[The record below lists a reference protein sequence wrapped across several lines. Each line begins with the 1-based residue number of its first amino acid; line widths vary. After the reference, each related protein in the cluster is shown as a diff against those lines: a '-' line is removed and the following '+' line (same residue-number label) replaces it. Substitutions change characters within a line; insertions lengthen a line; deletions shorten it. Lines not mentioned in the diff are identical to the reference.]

1 MTPSRKGYVVRLAAV
16 AVSAMTVVALVGCGS
31 EEGPSGQQSP
41 STPPSTQPSADAT
54 STAEPQAIEVNGAQ
68 LQVPANWS
76 VKGGGTQRATLSV
89 PEDESGTSYGTGVF
103 NADITLAAD
112 TEALAKVRANAAGGD
127 AKRLPDVEFGGQ
139 SFFHLR
145 ELHGGVDSLDTYG
158 TVIDGSEVTVAWG
171 FNAELATREQ
181 IDGWINQVM
190 PTFGFK
196 G

>member
-1 MTPSRKGYVVRLAAV
+1 M
-16 AVSAMTVVALVGCGS
+16 SAMTAVVLVGCGS
-31 EEGPSGQQSP
+31 TEGPSGSP
-41 STPPSTQPSADAT
+41 GSSTPPSVQPSADAT
-54 STAEPQAIEVNGAQ
+54 PTGTPQAVEVNGAQ
-68 LQVPANWS
+68 LQVPADWS

-89 PEDESGTSYGTGVF
+89 PEDTSGTSYGTGVF

-112 TEALAKVRANAAGGD
+112 TEELAKVRANAAGGD

-158 TVIDGSEVTVAWG
+158 AVINGSEVTVAWG
-171 FNAELATREQ
+171 FNAELATRQQ

-190 PTFGFK
+190 PTFEFK